1 MNVMVLDAG
10 NAIIKGKTATREES
24 YPHALRTLT
33 ETEYKNVLTRAGRQ
47 GAPLD
52 YLRVN
57 GTPYVVGTTA
67 ERHGVV
73 ARRTGAAR
81 YTADYYGVFVAATLA
96 RLYDKGCEV
105 AVFGSHPPSDVTYRD
120 DLMQAA
126 LTTWQVESQGK
137 TASFDVTY
145 VNTFDEPQ
153 GGLMNVILAQDGKHY
168 QRSDI
173 NGGRAL
179 VIDIGGH
186 TTDWLAVNAGGEVDY
201 SLQDSTPLGILS
213 VIKDFER
220 SFRANNADF
229 TKQFA
234 NGLPPE
240 RVREAI
246 RTGVFKGAGQVVS
259 CQNEVSEAAHVLVN
273 RIADT
278 YQTTANGGADFD
290 SIILTGGGSALI
302 SELLLP
308 VLHHSRVVMADE
320 AAVIHL
326 ANVRGGLKYWRLLE
340 ALNLLEQ

>member
-10 NAIIKGKTATREES
+10 NAIIKAKTASREVD
-24 YPHALRTLT
+24 YPHALRQLT
-33 ETEYKNVLTRAGRQ
+33 ETEYKNVITRAGKV
-47 GAPLD
+47 GAPVD
-52 YLRVN
+52 YVRVN
-57 GTPYVVGTTA
+57 GMPYVVGATA

-96 RLYDKGCEV
+96 RMYDNSCEV
-105 AVFGSHPPSDVTYRD
+105 AVFGSHPPSDVGYRG

-126 LTTWQVESQGK
+126 LTSWEVEHQGR
-137 TASFDVTY
+137 TVRFDVTY
-145 VNTFDEPQ
+145 ANTFDEPQ
-153 GGLMNVILAQDGKHY
+153 GGLMNVILAQDGRHY
-168 QRSDI
+168 QRTDI

-213 VIKDFER
+213 VVKDFER

-240 RVREAI
+240 RVRDAI
-246 RTGVFKGAGQVVS
+246 RTGSFTGAGQTIK
-259 CQNEVSEAAHVLVN
+259 CEGEVLEAANVLVN

-302 SELLLP
+302 AGLLLP
-308 VLHHSRVVMADE
+308 VLKHSRVVMADE
-320 AAVIHL
+320 PTAIHL